1 MTFAKK
7 LWALAFAGAVFPASA
22 FVLLGHDSTFVP
34 GDVQAGDFVY
44 KWGDVFS
51 LGSTGG
57 TVTYSF
63 LGESVRCD
71 RTAAETGGI
80 LPRSCATSNPV
91 VAFGAGYEALFAT
104 AFANWSN
111 VADID
116 FLPVADLGVESGRDL
131 AGQAGMIRI
140 GAARFT
146 SNNVYAFSMIGP
158 IGHTNGLGADIF
170 FNSQLFHTWPLD
182 ALLDVAMHE
191 IGHSIG
197 LGHSFNS
204 DSVMRAFSQ
213 TLYSDLAA
221 DDVAGVQTIY
231 GLRHAVPEPAGWVLA
246 MTGLA
251 AIAGRRRTLMYRRKP
266 NIPPA

>member
-22 FVLLGHDSTFVP
+22 FVLLGHNNTFVP

-44 KWGDVFS
+44 KWGDVLN

-63 LGESVRCD
+63 LPELARCE
-71 RTAAETGGI
+71 RTATETGGI
-80 LPRSCATSNPV
+80 LPRSNCANSNPAA
-91 VAFGAGYEALFAT
+91 AFGAGYEAIFAT

-116 FLPVADLGVESGRDL
+116 FVQVADSGAESGRDV

-140 GAARFT
+140 GAVPFT
-146 SNNVYAFSMIGP
+146 TNNVYAFSMIGP
-158 IGHTNGLGADIF
+158 FGHSNGLGADIF
-170 FNSQLFHTWPLD
+170 FNSRLFRPWPMD

-204 DSVMRAFSQ
+204 DSVMQAFSQ

-246 MTGLA
+246 LTGLA
-251 AIAGRRRTLMYRRKP
+251 AIVGRRRTAMRWRKP
-266 NIPPA
+266 SDL